1 MSPVRGLIFCCALL
15 LGAAPA
21 LAIDQPPLQPL
32 TLSGYSAHMPDSWL
46 SPAERAW
53 LAQRGP
59 LRVGVA
65 QVDRPPLQI
74 VGGGRLEGVS
84 ADYLGLLAGGYQRV
98 YAYPSREAALEALRK
113 GEIDL
118 VCGGTASEAE
128 ARGLLLSRAYLQD
141 QPVLVS
147 DDARP
152 FDASRPSRQR
162 SAEAVAR
169 PRVSRPAGIVA
180 VTRHRRAAR
189 LGHRLRSSASSQ
201 RTICSLTC
209 LGASS
214 GAKWPAS
221 SINRQL

>member
-1 MSPVRGLIFCCALL
+1 M
-15 LGAAPA
+15 
-21 LAIDQPPLQPL
+21 
-32 TLSGYSAHMPDSWL
+32 
-46 SPAERAW
+46 
-53 LAQRGP
+53 
-59 LRVGVA
+59 A

-113 GEIDL
+113 GEIDM

-152 FDASRPSRQR
+152 FDASRPGTTL
-162 SAEAVAR
+162 ALVADYLR
-169 PRVSRPAGIVA
+169 LAQVQ
-180 VTRHRRAAR
+180 AAY
-189 LGHRLRSSASSQ
+189 LGSDE
-201 RTICSLTC
+201 
-209 LGASS
+209 
-214 GAKWPAS
+214 
-221 SINRQL
+221 